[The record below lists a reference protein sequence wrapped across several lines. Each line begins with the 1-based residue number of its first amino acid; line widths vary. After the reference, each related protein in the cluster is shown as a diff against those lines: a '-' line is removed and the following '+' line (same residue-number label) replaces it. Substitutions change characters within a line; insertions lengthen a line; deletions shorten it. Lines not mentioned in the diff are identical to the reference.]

1 MLGGVKNS
9 HRSAAARQVASRQS
23 SYFFAALT
31 FAHLAFWA
39 AAILALP
46 AALILRLFLVAAGA
60 AGLIEKP
67 KICSSSFSSDWILS
81 LMSAARRN
89 CLADRLAMDALM
101 PSVRN
106 FWPKKSTS
114 GFRGPLLWRLDPNS
128 KLVFQS
134 GEEFGNRHSR
144 LHW

>member
-1 MLGGVKNS
+1 
-9 HRSAAARQVASRQS
+9 
-23 SYFFAALT
+23 
-31 FAHLAFWA
+31 
-39 AAILALP
+39 
-46 AALILRLFLVAAGA
+46 
-60 AGLIEKP
+60 
-67 KICSSSFSSDWILS
+67 LS

-114 GFRGPLLWRLDPNS
+114 GFRGPLLLRLDPNS